1 MAQNKHISYNDIPDY
16 QTDWM
21 QDPTNGNK
29 PFSGQSTQKFIKQ
42 ELQKSYGYSRTA
54 SGYMQFFR
62 SPEDADA
69 YDQGDTSRL
78 LSQVSLQGT
87 NVEFRFVN
95 QYAGNVYINGN
106 NAYLFPLNVRSV
118 DVNGDGSETPHDTNI
133 SLAIQVNLNNG
144 TTTTDLGQHPANA
157 PFEVNITPYVAD
169 GATFVFVASDEDGNR
184 RTSNR
189 YSVVR
194 ANLSVAAQNNTWWAN
209 AYRRGDTQWNVP
221 LALDVNVPSEL
232 RVTVSRANVNYV
244 TKTVPSTEFSANYA
258 LTFDHP
264 MQNDGPEGAYHLHL
278 ELVATDEH
286 LASLAPAT
294 LDADIFCV
302 AQTSNALLL
311 VVNNLTQEIQNY
323 TNNRVLDYAVFAG
336 SGNHTL
342 TITAKE
348 GATDLIAPQTVTAQ
362 NGTVGTFYL
371 PLEMERID
379 DADFTVIIAATFDD
393 SATSAF
399 SADVTAT
406 NRLGYAATAG
416 AQVLV
421 KATGRSNTEQNREQ
435 LINLLNGS
443 AISPTWQ
450 NMTWSSVDGY
460 QTRTVKD
467 SAGQDTE
474 VAFIRLLSGESLQL
488 PLQPLKMTANQGR
501 TLEILFQPRNI
512 MNYDTPIIQCLDA
525 DNEGSGFS
533 GLRVTPSRITLLTNG
548 SRNEDTQSKNFDP
561 DDIQHLTIV
570 VNPAYNEAGTAFP
583 ACFIYLNG
591 AKQRVFRYEKDL
603 NVTAQLLFGSAD
615 ADLDIYAVRTYNTA
629 LKVAEVETNAVNWR
643 FSLADKAAMK
653 AKVNIRE
660 AGKVD
665 FNKVRSRCN
674 VFVIKSKDGNG
685 RIPAWGMGKKDTIPS
700 IVRFYWRDHPE
711 WNSTI
716 ESDVQGQGTS
726 SQEYIRWNF
735 KGSQSQAWNF
745 DGGTH
750 TPIKKWC
757 AKKNFASSMQS
768 HKMGGVE
775 EYDYLARATGAVE
788 QDAARQAIW
797 QYPFVG
803 FAEDKNG
810 NLTFIGLY
818 TIGPDKG
825 DKDTFGFGSNTVAME
840 GLDNDR
846 LSTNFRCPW
855 NDSTV
860 AVDEEGEK
868 YTVCGE
874 KAWED
879 SRKNTVGVAQRWK
892 PAYNLVY
899 ECSQLIRPWKG
910 ATVGGTNYPAT
921 AAGLQQYAAAI
932 AAIDTTTDAGKQQY
946 QEATMYD
953 YWISGSY
960 DLYRYDPQQHE
971 YVQAYTDHALNL
983 STDLCGKRYVVGQ
996 QQSGGQT
1003 ADILLT
1009 TTLLANAADDDAR
1022 NTLFQKARLSKFKKE
1037 IGQHFD
1043 VRNAFFH
1050 LAWVEFKAATDNLA
1064 KNTYPYLMDYTDP
1077 AARWR
1082 WRQDDVDTVG
1092 PIENQGKDK
1101 KPYCVELEDNYSDYG
1116 MAALW
1121 VWNGRFSQFWYTLR
1135 SSFATEYEAFVRDV
1149 FFPALHYGTAQSLLQ
1164 RCLDFFQH
1172 FEFDRAQEYF
1182 GPALYNADGIWTY
1195 EQAYLTTA
1203 DYAHKGIALE
1213 QLLGDHYS
1221 AEKYW
1226 IRMRIIYM
1234 MSKYRADLFAA
1245 GATADCF
1252 ATRVGAGTNSYTL
1265 TPAIYMYPVVQNG
1278 EQALQGPRFW
1288 PGNSQLTEWTA
1299 GPITTAGDQ
1308 TFRINGMSYLRSVGD
1323 LYQNTLKES
1332 VSVAGQMLRQ
1342 LNLGSRTAD
1351 AADIH
1356 STITALTIDNATSLR
1371 TLDLAQLPTLAGS
1384 VNLAACANLR
1394 ELYAT
1399 DTALSA
1405 VQLADG
1411 GPLQTLAL
1419 GDNIATLALLGKQQ
1433 LTTLTIGSTSRL
1445 ANVEMQNCNEYTI
1458 SRIMSILAGVQT
1470 SQLTSVKLAF
1480 GTVNTPSVL
1489 TDADIAVLLA
1499 INAADIDT
1507 KQFSGYITKSSGTIS
1522 GITYGQLEAMNITYI
1537 GDVDPEVSIS
1547 SNDVN
1552 ITGNACTVFS
1562 GESATFL
1569 ARVVPASTGTPR
1581 FRLYNGNTAIEEVG
1595 GVATYNGVTLNCAT
1609 GVLETT
1615 VTSVPFTVKVSAYVG
1630 AVESSKVT
1638 VTVDKTVLMGGFTV
1652 SGTKT
1657 YTASGDNTL
1666 QLVPTNSDYTVGA
1679 ASIEAVLSYG
1689 GDSASAD
1696 EFLRVTV
1703 NSLADLQLKA
1713 AVLGIPTATREYT
1726 LQITVTDVKNNVY
1739 THSETLT
1746 VQSIPISS
1754 FELSGDASVSD
1765 TGNYAYAIGSVLPAN
1780 YNRGIASLSASVSSP
1795 TSGAASVS
1803 VNGTTG
1809 VTLAVSEM
1817 PSATETITLTVIAT
1831 LVGGGNVQATKQ
1843 IELKV
1848 SAAGGDD
1855 LVDLGLPS
1863 GLLWAKGNI
1872 VKDANGNY
1880 SVGNETDYGCY
1891 FSWGNI
1897 VGHNNGEGYDF
1908 GTSNSGPY
1916 ASTPGKQV
1924 SHDIASNDA
1933 AHDAALATLGGS
1945 YRMPTKA
1952 EFKELYDNT
1961 DNEWTTI
1968 DGVAGRKFMKKTD
1981 HSVYVFFP
1989 AAGYGYGTSIND
2001 VGSYGGYWSSSWLSA
2016 DDAYGLYFSSS
2027 SVYPQLNYHRYLGF
2041 SVRAVQ

>member
-1 MAQNKHISYNDIPDY
+1 MAQNKHLSYNDIPDY

-21 QDPTNGNK
+21 KDPTNDNK

-87 NVEFRFVN
+87 NVEFRFLN

-118 DVNGDGSETPHDTNI
+118 DVNSDGSETPHDTNI

-194 ANLSVAAQNNTWWAN
+194 ANLSVATQNNTWWAN

-232 RVTVSRANVNYV
+232 RVTVSRDNVNYV

-264 MQNDGPEGAYHLHL
+264 MQNDGTEGAYHLHL

-311 VVNNLTQEIQNY
+311 VVNNLAQEIQNY

-348 GATDLIAPQTVTAQ
+348 DTTDLIAPQTITAQ

-379 DADFTVIIAATFDD
+379 DTDFTVAVAATLDD

-416 AQVLV
+416 AKVLV

-443 AISPTWQ
+443 AINPTWQ

-460 QTRTVKD
+460 QTRTIKD

-474 VAFIRLLSGESLQL
+474 TAFIRLLSGESLQL

-512 MNYDTPIIQCLDA
+512 MNYDTPVIQCLDA

-561 DDIQHLTIV
+561 EDIQHLTIV

-591 AKQRVFRYEKDL
+591 VKQRVFRYEKDL
-603 NVTAQLLFGSAD
+603 NVSAKLIFGSAD

-629 LKVAEVETNAVNWR
+629 LKVAEVETNAVNWQ
-643 FSLADKAAMK
+643 FSLNDKAAMK

-660 AGKVD
+660 AGKVE
-665 FNKVRSRCN
+665 FNKVRSLCN
-674 VFVIKSKDGNG
+674 VFVIRSNDGEG

-700 IVRFYWRDHPE
+700 TLRTYWRDHPE

-716 ESDVQGQGTS
+716 ESNVQGQGTS
-726 SQEYIRWNF
+726 SQEYMRWNF

-803 FAEDKNG
+803 FAEDKDG

-825 DKDTFGFGSNTVAME
+825 DKDTFGFGSSTVAME

-860 AVDEEGEK
+860 AVDDEGEE

-879 SRKNTVGVAQRWK
+879 SRKNTAGVTARWK

-910 ATVGGTNYPAT
+910 ATVGGTTYPAT

-953 YWISGSY
+953 YWISSSY

-983 STDLCGKRYVVGQ
+983 STDLCGKNYVVGQ

-1003 ADILLT
+1003 TDILLT
-1009 TTLLANAADDDAR
+1009 TTLLADAADDDAR
-1022 NTLFQKARLSKFKKE
+1022 NTLFLKARLSKFKKE

-1077 AARWR
+1077 SARWR

-1135 SSFATEYEAFVRDV
+1135 EAFATEYEAFVRDT
-1149 FFPALHYGTAQSLLQ
+1149 FFPALHYGTAQNLLQ
-1164 RCLDFFQH
+1164 RCLDFFRH

-1195 EQAYLTTA
+1195 EQSYLTTA

-1252 ATRVGAGTNSYTL
+1252 ATRVGSGTNSYTI

-1308 TFRINGMSYLRSVGD
+1308 TFRINGMSYLRSVGN

-1384 VNLAACANLR
+1384 VNLSACANLR

-1399 DTALSA
+1399 GTALSA
-1405 VQLADG
+1405 VQLSDG
-1411 GPLQTLAL
+1411 GPLQTLVL

-1433 LTTLTIGSTSRL
+1433 LTTLTIGNTSRL
-1445 ANVEMQNCNEYTI
+1445 ANVEMQNCNAYTV
-1458 SRIMSILAGVQT
+1458 SRVLSILAAVPA
-1470 SQLTSVKLAF
+1470 SQLQSVRLGFSQSVAS
-1480 GTVNTPSVL
+1480 PSIIND
-1489 TDADIAVLLA
+1489 TDIQTLIALGGSPA
-1499 INAADIDT
+1499 ET
-1507 KQFSGYITKSSGTIS
+1507 KQFSGYVTKASGSIS
-1522 GITYGQLEAMNITYI
+1522 GSAWAALDAMNISYVGEVVGEVAITALDGSPIEDNAATLYS
-1537 GDVDPEVSIS
+1537 GD
-1547 SNDVN
+1547 
-1552 ITGNACTVFS
+1552 
-1562 GESATFL
+1562 SARLT
-1569 ARVVPASTGTPR
+1569 ARVVPPTDKVLR
-1581 FRLYNGNTAIEEVG
+1581 FRLYNGSTLVAEDAQG
-1595 GVATYNGVTLNCAT
+1595 RATYNGLTLDCAT
-1609 GVLETT
+1609 GQLTSASVSAAFTVGITAAVDDVESQRLALTVERT
-1615 VTSVPFTVKVSAYVG
+1615 VT
-1630 AVESSKVT
+1630 
-1638 VTVDKTVLMGGFTV
+1638 MGGI
-1652 SGTKT
+1652 SLGGAKAYKT
-1657 YTASGDNTL
+1657 AQDNNIAIT
-1666 QLVPTNSDYTVGA
+1666 PTNSDYTVRA
-1679 ASIEAVLSYG
+1679 TQVVATLTYG
-1689 GDSASAD
+1689 GADASQD
-1696 EFLRVTV
+1696 EYLR
-1703 NSLADLQLKA
+1703 LADIDTASLSLKA
-1713 AVLGIPTATREYT
+1713 RVLAIPTASREYV
-1726 LQITVTDVKNNVY
+1726 LSVTVTDVKGNEYSAQTTV
-1739 THSETLT
+1739 T
-1746 VQSIPISS
+1746 VQSIPVSGFAIS
-1754 FELSGDASVSD
+1754 GPDNIYTAGTYDYTISD
-1765 TGNYAYAIGSVLPAN
+1765 LTPAD
-1780 YNRGIASLSASVSSP
+1780 YNRGIDTLTVAAGSLPV
-1795 TSGAASVS
+1795 T
-1803 VNGTTG
+1803 VNGTGGFSLSVAEVTAEG
-1809 VTLAVSEM
+1809 VSVEIV
-1817 PSATETITLTVIAT
+1817 ATATIQ
-1831 LVGGGNVQATKQ
+1831 GGGNVTVRKTVTIKERTIVQ
-1843 IELKV
+1843 
-1848 SAAGGDD
+1848 GF
-1855 LVDLGLPS
+1855 VDLGLPS
-1863 GLLWAKGNI
+1863 GLLWADRNVGA
-1872 VKDANGNY
+1872 DAPEGF
-1880 SVGNETDYGCY
+1880 GLY
-1891 FSWGNI
+1891 FSWGNTE
-1897 VGHNNGEGYDF
+1897 GHEEGSGYDF
-1908 GTSNSGPY
+1908 SDANY
-1916 ASTPGKQV
+1916 NASPGKQI
-1924 SHDIASNDA
+1924 SGDIALSQDA
-1933 AHDAALATLGGS
+1933 ANAYWGGDC
-1945 YRMPTKA
+1945 RMPTRL
-1952 EFKELYDNT
+1952 EFQELYDNCDSAWVT
-1961 DNEWTTI
+1961 EN
-1968 DGVAGRKFMKKTD
+1968 GVAGRRFTSKTNGN
-1981 HSVYVFFP
+1981 SIFFP
-1989 AAGYGYGTSIND
+1989 AAGNYNGTSLRSR
-2001 VGSYGGYWSSSWLSA
+2001 GSYGYYWSASRFSGSNG
-2016 DDAYGLYFSSS
+2016 YYLYFNSGG
-2027 SVYPQLNYHRYLGF
+2027 VTPQDYIDRRYGF